1 MSITAKTKLTENQ
14 TNKVLNI
21 NSGMSLLHTLALV
34 QTGIL
39 FNKEILEGYKTNKHS
54 TKERNNTLK
63 ALVSLLAKEKVLI
76 KAIKAEQKKEV
87 KPSKEFIKEYNNKY

>member
-1 MSITAKTKLTENQ
+1 MSTPTKTKLTEQQ

-39 FNKEILEGYKTNKHS
+39 FNQEILEGYKTMVDFD
-54 TKERNNTLK
+54 TRERNNTIKAISELK
-63 ALVSLLAKEKVLI
+63 AKEKVLI
-76 KAIKAEQKKEV
+76 KAIKAISELKAKE
-87 KPSKEFIKEYNNKY
+87 KAL

>member
-34 QTGIL
+34 QTGIV
-39 FNKEILEGYKTNKHS
+39 FNKEILEGYKSMVDFDTR
-54 TKERNNTLK
+54 ERNNTIKAISNLK
-63 ALVSLLAKEKVLI
+63 AKEKALI
-76 KAIKAEQKKEV
+76 KAIKEEQKK
-87 KPSKEFIKEYNNKY
+87 